1 MAGVPPPVVAVDR
14 GRETGVVITV
24 DMNSRLQRQAH
35 ADKPGLRRVAEAE
48 SRYRE
53 DLVRQFE
60 DLTNGFNVIA
70 QHADRTG
77 AKAERLGRENT
88 GLQSERGVDG
98 GVEEP
103 FQRAVRLLVA
113 AELAELFEAAR
124 IAEKNEKPR
133 RRANPRD
140 ICIGGGEPIAA
151 SAVLHPDGRGL

>member
-1 MAGVPPPVVAVDR
+1 MAGIAPPVVAVDR

-77 AKAERLGRENT
+77 AKTERLGRENT
-88 GLQSERGVDG
+88 GLQRERGIDG

-103 FQRAVRLLVA
+103 FQRAVRLPVA
-113 AELAELFEAAR
+113 AERAELFEAFRPRPRNKQQSTRRA
-124 IAEKNEKPR
+124 R
-133 RRANPRD
+133 RRA
-140 ICIGGGEPIAA
+140 AQ
-151 SAVLHPDGRGL
+151 RGAE